1 MMRAITPGAVLLGL
15 LVSSP
20 SVYAAL
26 TDPEASVNTA
36 LLRFVLGVL
45 GASIGLSLLR
55 GLMAGYARSAG
66 PQRRATDAPNRG
78 DQPPGA

>member
-26 TDPEASVNTA
+26 TDPAASVNTA

-45 GASIGLSLLR
+45 GASVGLSLLR
-55 GLMAGYARSAG
+55 GLMSGYARSAG
-66 PQRRATDAPNRG
+66 PQRRATDAPRG
-78 DQPPGA
+78 DQPPSG